1 MGAKLLQDV
10 RQDLAD
16 VVQVCEGRKKQTNY
30 LRTLINELVK
40 GVWPCAPGAQH
51 RARPHVSAVH
61 ASFCLRAAW
70 CPCLGGRL
78 RKTQEPIFSYM
89 PICVIVTFLGGLKSQ
104 GAGSPQ
110 APELQ
115 WGQHH
120 MLGSGAGVA
129 FGSRHPEERQQL
141 GGEGGAA
148 LAPLHETAGGD
159 TGLWS
164 RVCRDLAS
172 ELVTLHSTRRHDRH
186 PVGVRLQ

>member
-40 GVWPCAPGAQH
+40 GVWPCARWPCAPGAQH

-89 PICVIVTFLGGLKSQ
+89 PVCVIVTFLGGLKSQ

-110 APELQ
+110 GPRIA
-115 WGQHH
+115 
-120 MLGSGAGVA
+120 V
-129 FGSRHPEERQQL
+129 
-141 GGEGGAA
+141 GAA
-148 LAPLHETAGGD
+148 PYA
-159 TGLWS
+159 GLWS
-164 RVCRDLAS
+164 WGGVWEQAPGGETAAGWRRRRGPGPSARDCR
-172 ELVTLHSTRRHDRH
+172 RRHWS
-186 PVGVRLQ
+186 VVSRLQGSCLGAGHTTQYPQA